1 MAGSANQKSF
11 IIMTKVT
18 ARHNTGSKIA
28 KFVVCLNERETVSMS
43 VSNKKRCFTVM
54 IVPHS
59 EEATYSFRIPLY
71 LVQIAVGLLALVAV
85 GMCVLSYSY
94 LKVAAEAEEAEI
106 LRQLSRVQQEEI
118 DALAVETQK
127 MMEQVY
133 AVDELVELVTEKL
146 ELKPGELENNNQD
159 PLQDQHFNSSPNMLH
174 AAEGHET
181 VRSYG
186 SRSSAGGVLE
196 RTVNNLSLLQSV
208 VPERTETLDSV
219 GEYVSKAK
227 AKPSIW
233 PARGRVSSGFGVRS
247 IPYTKSGYQF
257 HTGVDIIGAHGSA
270 IYATAPGEAVFT
282 GYRGSFS
289 NLIIIDHGYRY
300 ETHYAHLSGFSVSVG
315 DFVERGD
322 RIGYMGA
329 SGRTTGTHLHYEVHH
344 SGLPVNPSNY
354 MNKQ

>member
-1 MAGSANQKSF
+1 MSA
-11 IIMTKVT
+11 
-18 ARHNTGSKIA
+18 
-28 KFVVCLNERETVSMS
+28 
-43 VSNKKRCFTVM
+43 SNKKRCFTVM

-71 LVQIAVGLLALVAV
+71 LLQIAVALLFLGAV
-85 GMCVLSYSY
+85 GICVLSYAY
-94 LKVAAEAEEAEI
+94 LRVAAEAEEAEV
-106 LRQLSRVQQEEI
+106 LRQLSRAQQEEI

-133 AVDELVELVTEKL
+133 AVDELVEMVTEKL

-159 PLQDQHFNSSPNMLH
+159 QGQDQHYFNSSPNMLH

-181 VRSYG
+181 MRSYD
-186 SRSSAGGVLE
+186 SRSTAGGVLE
-196 RTVNNLSLLQSV
+196 RAVNNLSMLQSV
-208 VPERTETLDSV
+208 VPERTETLDFV
-219 GEYVSKAK
+219 GEYVSEAK

-270 IYATAPGEAVFT
+270 IFATAPGEVVFT
-282 GYRGSFS
+282 GYRGSFG
-289 NLIIIDHGYRY
+289 NLIIIDHGYGY
-300 ETHYAHLSGFSVSVG
+300 ETHYAHLSGFTVSVG
-315 DFVERGD
+315 DIVERGD

-329 SGRTTGTHLHYEVHH
+329 SGRTTGTHLHYEVHRNG
-344 SGLPVNPSNY
+344 SPVNPSNY
-354 MNKQ
+354 MKKQ